1 LKSAFCGSQLA
12 HFSTSLVIN
21 PDTISGFGVG
31 RMMARALLLA
41 AFVATSA
48 GYVMNAPS
56 PTSTR
61 SAVQMFGG
69 KKKITVNK
77 PKPVK
82 PTGKPMGPFSTQDFL
97 SGVKPAKMTKSWP
110 IASPFAKKQV
120 VTTAKPQKK
129 VVSSGNPIEGFEGLI
144 ASAFVIVLIAKA
156 TLFAPAPEPTG
167 PPVIVIA
174 MIMAAFGFG
183 ALMML
188 PDPVKPV
195 ESWYDAGHRLDGSFV
210 KPVDPAAAK
219 AEAILKEGMQVGAKA
234 KI

>member
-1 LKSAFCGSQLA
+1 
-12 HFSTSLVIN
+12 
-21 PDTISGFGVG
+21 
-31 RMMARALLLA
+31 MMARALLLA

-77 PKPVK
+77 PKPVM

-97 SGVKPAKMTKSWP
+97 SGVKPAKMTTSWP

-120 VTTAKPQKK
+120 VTKAKPHKK

-144 ASAFVIVLIAKA
+144 ASAFVIEEVAAIGPIAKGA
-156 TLFAPAPEPTG
+156 VCPGGRLGGRPGPCALFPGTAG
-167 PPVIVIA
+167 
-174 MIMAAFGFG
+174 
-183 ALMML
+183 
-188 PDPVKPV
+188 V
-195 ESWYDAGHRLDGSFV
+195 EEKNL
-210 KPVDPAAAK
+210 
-219 AEAILKEGMQVGAKA
+219 
-234 KI
+234 